1 MAWGPN
7 CLNTGQTCTRFT
19 HQTIEGRILQTSTGC
34 FIRILVDKKKQVYI
48 RQTLSLHLPFLRSQ
62 QALDSKTFI
71 NQVDRTID
79 LGRQ

>member
-19 HQTIEGRILQTSTGC
+19 HQTIEGIILQTSIGC
-34 FIRILVDKKKQVYI
+34 LNRILVDKKKVYI
-48 RQTLSLHLPFLRSQ
+48 RHTQILHLPFLRSQ

-71 NQVDRTID
+71 NQVE
-79 LGRQ
+79 